1 MRIKRIKPIAVD
13 LPMVKPIKM
22 AFEEVRCSQNALV
35 RLETDAGVVGWG
47 DAASAPTMT
56 GETLESMMA
65 AVRYLAPRLE
75 GMAADE
81 IDAVM
86 ARAERYLYGNHAA
99 KSTIEM
105 ALHDALGRTIGKP
118 VYELLGGKRRSR
130 IPLLRQLATGG
141 AAGDIEEAKRRKAE
155 GFVIFKVKV
164 GVADPLADA
173 HRTRQVC
180 EVLGDGK
187 MLICA
192 DANQGWSAEQAITYV
207 RAVED
212 TALEFLEQPVA
223 GKDLEGMVAVARAS
237 RIKIGCDEGLHSI
250 EDLRRH
256 HAAGA
261 AHGGNLKIIKFGGM
275 KPLYEAAVLCEELGM
290 KVNLA
295 CKMAGCGITCAA
307 VLQLAAAIPAVDWG
321 MSLTVQYLADDIL
334 AKPLVFANGHAE
346 VPTGPGL
353 GIEVDEAKVR
363 RYARAHWMQS
373 G

>member
-1 MRIKRIKPIAVD
+1 
-13 LPMVKPIKM
+13 MVKPIKM
-22 AFEEVRCSQNALV
+22 AFEEVRSTENALV
-35 RLETDAGVVGWG
+35 RLETDEGIVGWG

-56 GETLESMMA
+56 GETLESMVV

-75 GMAADE
+75 GMPADE

-86 ARAERYLYGNHAA
+86 VRAEHYLYGNHAA

-105 ALHDALGRTIGKP
+105 ALHDALGRALGKP

-130 IPLLRQLATGG
+130 IPLLRQLASGN
-141 AAGDIEEAKRRKAE
+141 ADRDVEDAQRRKAE
-155 GFVIFKVKV
+155 GFVTFKVKV
-164 GVADPLADA
+164 GVADPLTDA
-173 HRTRQVC
+173 QRTRQVC

-187 MLICA
+187 ILICA

-207 RAVED
+207 RAVND
-212 TALEFLEQPVA
+212 TALAFLEQPVA
-223 GKDLEGMVAVARAS
+223 GDDLEGMAAVARAS
-237 RIKIGCDEGLHSI
+237 HVKICCDEGLHGI

-256 HAAGA
+256 HVAGA
-261 AHGGNLKIIKFGGM
+261 AHGANLKTIKLGGM
-275 KPLYEAAVLCEELGM
+275 KPVYDAAVLCEELGM

-307 VLQLAAAIPAVDWG
+307 VLQIAAAIPAVDWG

-334 AKPLVFANGHAE
+334 ATPLVFANGHAE

-363 RYARAHWMQS
+363 RYARKY
-373 G
+373 